1 MNEINLV
8 GITRARFWQN
18 YNPWQHKLGPKLSQQ
33 LSADDQSTIV
43 GQIREWSKELGFSQ
57 VGIADIELA
66 EHEGYLQK
74 WLDAGYHG
82 TMEYMARHGT
92 KRSRPEELVPGT
104 CRVISVRMDYLAD
117 GTQPMAVL
125 ESPEKAYISRYAL
138 GRDYHKLIRKR
149 LATLAKRIEGVA
161 GGGGYRAFV
170 DSAPVLERAVAERAG
185 MGWIAKNTMLINA
198 DAGSWFFLGE
208 IYTDLPLPADTPQH
222 SKHCGTC
229 TACLDICPTDAF
241 SGPFRL
247 DARKCISYLT
257 IEHKGSIDP
266 ALRPLMGNRVFGCD
280 DCQLVCPWNKFAQPT
295 GEDDFQP
302 RHGLADAQLVD
313 LFMWDEATY
322 LARTEGSAIRRIGH
336 QRWLRNLAVALGNAP
351 GSAEVTAAL
360 EARRGFPSELVQ
372 EHVAWALAQHGI
384 K

>member
-18 YNPWQHKLGPKLSQQ
+18 YNPWQHKQGPKLSQQ

-125 ESPEKAYISRYAL
+125 
-138 GRDYHKLIRKR
+138 
-149 LATLAKRIEGVA
+149 
-161 GGGGYRAFV
+161 
-170 DSAPVLERAVAERAG
+170 
-185 MGWIAKNTMLINA
+185 
-198 DAGSWFFLGE
+198 
-208 IYTDLPLPADTPQH
+208 
-222 SKHCGTC
+222 
-229 TACLDICPTDAF
+229 
-241 SGPFRL
+241 
-247 DARKCISYLT
+247 
-257 IEHKGSIDP
+257 
-266 ALRPLMGNRVFGCD
+266 
-280 DCQLVCPWNKFAQPT
+280 
-295 GEDDFQP
+295 
-302 RHGLADAQLVD
+302 
-313 LFMWDEATY
+313 
-322 LARTEGSAIRRIGH
+322 
-336 QRWLRNLAVALGNAP
+336 
-351 GSAEVTAAL
+351 
-360 EARRGFPSELVQ
+360 
-372 EHVAWALAQHGI
+372 
-384 K
+384 